1 MNSYNTNFTDYENL
15 ESFIKANIPSS
26 YKSLLI
32 QIFSGII
39 DKNILEELSLYLSD
53 KLPNAKIIGATTD
66 GEIINNKVTTHN
78 IVISFTTFEHST
90 LNISA
95 IDLQSKDASYND
107 GKKLSQKL
115 LNDTS
120 KVFIIFTSGLN
131 INPEEFLNGIKNSTP
146 KVVVAGGL
154 AGDNTQFDGTYVIC
168 DKKVLSSSAIG
179 VSINSDNLY
188 VNNQY
193 SLAWKNLGKIF
204 KVNKSNGNTIYEID
218 KMSPYDL
225 YKKYLGEEV
234 ASKLPGIGIEFPLI
248 IQKDGKKIARAPL
261 KLHDD
266 GSMLFAGN
274 IEKDTE
280 VRFGI
285 GNIEELIDGSNQ
297 LVNKLSLHKNEA
309 IFIYSCMAR
318 RRFLGRKASLDIKN
332 FSKLAPTCGFFTY
345 GEFYSTKSCNELLNE
360 SLTVLA
366 LSENYELYGH
376 KQNITGTKIPNK
388 LLKQKA
394 ISHIINTTSR
404 ELDSLNVSLEKKVQ
418 KKTQENI
425 EQKRYIFEKDKM
437 AQMGEM
443 IENIA
448 HQWRQP
454 LSAISSN
461 ISSTILQKEL
471 DLIDDDELIVNLK
484 KILNHTKFLSETI
497 DTFRNYINE
506 NNETREVVF
515 QDRLNIVID
524 IVSTVLK
531 DSHIRLINN
540 IDYSK
545 PIIKHLTI
553 GDLSQVILN
562 VLNNAKDVLI
572 EKNIKDPWIKI
583 DCKVIKGDIVT
594 TIEDNGG
601 GIDKNVI
608 TKIFAPYFTTK
619 HKSQGIGIG
628 LYMSHNIVTKKLNGN
643 LYVKNTQ
650 EGAKFFIEIPLENS

>member
-266 GSMLFAGN
+266 GSILFAGN